1 MLFFLKELMKIRLFL
16 FVFSPSSTLL
26 WMVTVLC
33 VCLTTKMLFALLML
47 KCIKV
52 TSNSGSLMTNRRLLH
67 QLYRAGERRRWQNQ
81 MYLWWITTTRQLFS
95 SFFVLLI
102 YLTTCTK
109 NWWALLC
116 CDYFVSCF
124 WIIIQGMDLSYHF
137 HLLKYPIVY
146 FHDDKKKCPNH
157 EHYCTHEI

>member
-1 MLFFLKELMKIRLFL
+1 
-16 FVFSPSSTLL
+16 
-26 WMVTVLC
+26 MVTVLC

-124 WIIIQGMDLSYHF
+124 WIIIQQLWIYHIISTALNIQLYTF
-137 HLLKYPIVY
+137 MMIKRNVLITSIIAHMKY
-146 FHDDKKKCPNH
+146 KKEWK
-157 EHYCTHEI
+157 IISVVWWI